1 MVSEEAYEQVRVPQ
15 SPHVL
20 MDFVD
25 PRSPGGLDLVPHSC
39 DVMDWVLHSLSVDP
53 IEQGWA
59 LHNCDVMDWGLQ
71 RLLVDMEGPADL
83 PSWDGDWAPQNCAG
97 VDSDQGT
104 LGSEQGYWE

>member
-1 MVSEEAYEQVRVPQ
+1 
-15 SPHVL
+15 

-39 DVMDWVLHSLSVDP
+39 DVMDWDLRSLSVGL
-53 IEQGWA
+53 IEQGLA
-59 LHNCDVMDWGLQ
+59 HRSYGVMDWDLQ
-71 RLLVDMEGPADL
+71 RLSVDMEGPADL

-104 LGSEQGYWE
+104 LGSVQSYWE